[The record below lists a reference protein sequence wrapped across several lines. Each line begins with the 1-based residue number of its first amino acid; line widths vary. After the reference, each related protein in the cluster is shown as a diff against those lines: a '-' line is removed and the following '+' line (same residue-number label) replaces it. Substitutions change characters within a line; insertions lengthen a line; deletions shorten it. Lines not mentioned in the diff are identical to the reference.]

1 MDYQVLYKLME
12 FMSAQDKPNTKK
24 FSNIFNMNFENKL
37 FLYWN
42 IY

>member
-1 MDYQVLYKLME
+1 MDYEVLYKIMV

-24 FSNIFNMNFENKL
+24 FSNIFIWILKINYFYTE
-37 FLYWN
+37 N